1 MKNKKQGNKLVGY
14 LLAIALS
21 CLVCLEL
28 VLRFVFGFCDAV
40 LYQPSKA
47 YEYIA
52 QPNQHRYRFFSHI
65 DYNSYSQRSE
75 EPDSTKTI
83 ILGLGDSVIFGGTML
98 DQDSIATTL
107 FSKETGMQMLN
118 ISSGSWGPDNC
129 AAYLREKGT
138 FEAKAMVL
146 VCSSHDAFDVMSHIP
161 VVGIYPNYPDKQY
174 KLAIW
179 ELVDRYLMPRVKG
192 WLGQSQLVDPDAQVV
207 EKVKSEERRA
217 MGVKSEERRVKN
229 SGALRDEGVAQK
241 SLKFD
246 PGFDQLLQ
254 ISKEKKIPFVIYL
267 HPEVGEVLTRQYKEG
282 GKLIMEWAKKHGVKL
297 VSGLNEGV
305 TADMFRDVIHLNEKG
320 QRNLANSLERILNV
334 ESKTR

>member
-1 MKNKKQGNKLVGY
+1 MKILNHTVSFKFKC
-14 LLAIALS
+14 LS
-21 CLVCLEL
+21 IFLIFFSIIEIILRY
-28 VLRFVFGFCDAV
+28 VLGFCDAV
-40 LYQPSKA
+40 LYQSSPA

-65 DYNSYSQRSE
+65 DYNSYSQRSD

-83 ILGLGDSVIFGGTML
+83 VLGLGDSVIFGGTML

-129 AAYLREKGT
+129 AAYLKEKGT
-138 FEAKAMVL
+138 FGAKAMVL

-179 ELVDRYLMPRVKG
+179 EVIDRYLMPRIKVYFRGK
-192 WLGQSQLVDPDAQVV
+192 QLLDPDAQVV
-207 EKVKSEERRA
+207 EKVKS
-217 MGVKSEERRVKN
+217 
-229 SGALRDEGVAQK
+229 DEGVANK
-241 SLKFD
+241 ALNFD

-254 ISKEKKIPFVIYL
+254 ISEEKHIPFFIYL
-267 HPEVGEVLTRQYKEG
+267 HPEVGEVMSRKYKEG
-282 GKLIMEWAKKHGVKL
+282 GLMIMEWAKTHHIKL
-297 VSGLNEGV
+297 IDGLNEGV
-305 TADMFRDVIHLNEKG
+305 TVDMYRDVIHLNEKG
-320 QRNLANSLERILNV
+320 QRNLANSLKKMINR
-334 ESKTR
+334 

>member
-1 MKNKKQGNKLVGY
+1 MKLKIKY
-14 LLAIALS
+14 CLLGIFLIVI
-21 CLVCLEL
+21 LLEII
-28 VLRFVFGFCDAV
+28 LRYVFGFCDAV
-40 LYQPSKA
+40 LYQSSPA

-83 ILGLGDSVIFGGTML
+83 ALGLGDSVIFGGTML

-129 AAYLREKGT
+129 AAYLKEKGT
-138 FEAKAMVL
+138 FGAKAMVL

-161 VVGIYPNYPDKQY
+161 VVGIYPNYPYKQY

-179 ELVDRYLMPRVKG
+179 EVIDRYLMPRIKVYFRGK
-192 WLGQSQLVDPDAQVV
+192 QLLDPDAQVV
-207 EKVKSEERRA
+207 EKVKS
-217 MGVKSEERRVKN
+217 
-229 SGALRDEGVAQK
+229 DEGVANK
-241 SLKFD
+241 ALNFD

-254 ISKEKKIPFVIYL
+254 ISEEKHIPFFIYL
-267 HPEVGEVLTRQYKEG
+267 HPEVGEVMNRKYKEG
-282 GKLIMEWAKKHGVKL
+282 GLMIMEWAKTHHIKL
-297 VSGLNEGV
+297 IDGLNEGV
-305 TADMFRDVIHLNEKG
+305 TVDMYRDVIHLNEKG
-320 QRNLANSLERILNV
+320 QRNLANSLKKMINR
-334 ESKTR
+334 

>member
-1 MKNKKQGNKLVGY
+1 MYRINKRKIYIAISICFIL
-14 LLAIALS
+14 IAL
-21 CLVCLEL
+21 LECT
-28 VLRFVFGFCDAV
+28 LRFVFGFCDAV
-40 LYQPSKA
+40 LYQSSPA

-75 EPDSTKTI
+75 ELDSTKTI
-83 ILGLGDSVIFGGTML
+83 VLGLGDSVIFGGTML

-129 AAYLREKGT
+129 AAYLKEKGS
-138 FEAKAMVL
+138 FGAKAMVL

-179 ELVDRYLMPRVKG
+179 EVIDRYLMPRIKVYFSGK
-192 WLGQSQLVDPDAQVV
+192 QLLDPDAQVV
-207 EKVKSEERRA
+207 EKVKS
-217 MGVKSEERRVKN
+217 
-229 SGALRDEGVAQK
+229 DEGVAQK
-241 SLKFD
+241 SFNFD

-254 ISKEKKIPFVIYL
+254 ISEEKHIPFFIYL
-267 HPEVGEVLTRQYKEG
+267 HPEKGEVEKNEYKEG
-282 GKLIMEWAKKHGVKL
+282 GKLIIEWANTHHVKL
-297 VSGLNEGV
+297 VDGLKEGV
-305 TADMFRDVIHLNEKG
+305 TTDMFRDVIHLNEKG
-320 QRNLANSLERILNV
+320 QRNLADSFKNII
-334 ESKTR
+334 KF

>member
-1 MKNKKQGNKLVGY
+1 MKILNHTVSFKFKC
-14 LLAIALS
+14 LS
-21 CLVCLEL
+21 I
-28 VLRFVFGFCDAV
+28 VLISFSIVEIILRYAFGFCDAV
-40 LYQPSKA
+40 LYQPSPA

-65 DYNSYSQRSE
+65 DYNSYSQRSD

-83 ILGLGDSVIFGGTML
+83 VLGLGDSVIFGGTML

-129 AAYLREKGT
+129 AAYLKEKGT
-138 FEAKAMVL
+138 FGAKAMVL

-179 ELVDRYLMPRVKG
+179 EVIDRYLMPRIKVYFIGK
-192 WLGQSQLVDPDAQVV
+192 QLLDPDAQVV
-207 EKVKSEERRA
+207 EKVKS
-217 MGVKSEERRVKN
+217 
-229 SGALRDEGVAQK
+229 DEGVAK
-241 SLKFD
+241 KALNFD

-254 ISKEKKIPFVIYL
+254 ISEGKHIPFFIYL
-267 HPEVGEVLTRQYKEG
+267 HPEVCEVMSRKYKEG
-282 GKLIMEWAKKHGVKL
+282 GLMIMEWAKTHHIKL
-297 VSGLNEGV
+297 IDGLNEGV
-305 TADMFRDVIHLNEKG
+305 TVDMYRDVIHLNEKG
-320 QRNLANSLERILNV
+320 QRNLANSLKKMINR
-334 ESKTR
+334 

>member
-1 MKNKKQGNKLVGY
+1 MKKKLVSKKWITIFVS
-14 LLAIALS
+14 L
-21 CLVCLEL
+21 L
-28 VLRFVFGFCDAV
+28 VLFVFVEIILRYVFGFCDAV
-40 LYQPSKA
+40 LYQSSPA

-83 ILGLGDSVIFGGTML
+83 VLGLGDSVIFGGTML

-129 AAYLREKGT
+129 AAYLKEKGT
-138 FEAKAMVL
+138 FGAKAMVL

-161 VVGIYPNYPDKQY
+161 VVGIYPNYPDEQY

-179 ELVDRYLMPRVKG
+179 EVVDRYLMPRIKVYFSGK
-192 WLGQSQLVDPDAQVV
+192 QLLDPDAQVV
-207 EKVKSEERRA
+207 EKVK
-217 MGVKSEERRVKN
+217 G
-229 SGALRDEGVAQK
+229 DEGVAK
-241 SLKFD
+241 KALNFD

-254 ISKEKKIPFVIYL
+254 ISEEKHIPFFIYL
-267 HPEVGEVLTRQYKEG
+267 HPEVSEVMNRKYKKG
-282 GKLIMEWAKKHGVKL
+282 GLMIMEWAKTHHVEL
-297 VSGLNEGV
+297 IDGLNEGV
-305 TADMFRDVIHLNEKG
+305 TVDIYRDVIHLNEKG
-320 QRNLANSLERILNV
+320 QRNLANSLKKMINR
-334 ESKTR
+334 

>member
-1 MKNKKQGNKLVGY
+1 MFRINKKRIYIAISICFIL
-14 LLAIALS
+14 IAL
-21 CLVCLEL
+21 LEL
-28 VLRFVFGFCDAV
+28 TLRFVFGFCDAV
-40 LYQPSKA
+40 LYQSSPA

-83 ILGLGDSVIFGGTML
+83 VLGLGDSVIFGGTIL

-129 AAYLREKGT
+129 AAYLKEKGT
-138 FEAKAMVL
+138 FGAKAMVL

-179 ELVDRYLMPRVKG
+179 EVIDRYLMPRIKVYFSGK
-192 WLGQSQLVDPDAQVV
+192 QLLDPDAQVV
-207 EKVKSEERRA
+207 EKVKSD
-217 MGVKSEERRVKN
+217 ERRVKN
-229 SGALRDEGVAQK
+229 SNAASDEGVAQK
-241 SLKFD
+241 ALNFN
-246 PGFDQLLQ
+246 PGFDLLLQ
-254 ISKEKKIPFVIYL
+254 ISKEKNIPFFIYL
-267 HPEVGEVLTRQYKEG
+267 HPEMGEVESKEYKEG
-282 GKLIMEWAKKHGVKL
+282 GKLIIEWAKANDVKL
-297 VSGLNEGV
+297 VNGLDEGV
-305 TADMFRDVIHLNEKG
+305 TTSMFRDVIHLNEKG
-320 QRNLANSLERILNV
+320 QRNLANSLERLFTINNDD
-334 ESKTR
+334 K

>member
-1 MKNKKQGNKLVGY
+1 MIKKRKVYIIVSL
-14 LLAIALS
+14 
-21 CLVCLEL
+21 CLIVFVEL
-28 VLRFVFGFCDAV
+28 ILRYVFGFCDAV
-40 LYQPSKA
+40 LYQPSPA

-65 DYNSYSQRSE
+65 DYNSYSQRSD

-83 ILGLGDSVIFGGTML
+83 VLGLGDSVIFGGTML

-129 AAYLREKGT
+129 AAYLKEKGT
-138 FEAKAMVL
+138 FGAKAMVL

-179 ELVDRYLMPRVKG
+179 EVVDRYLLPRIKVYFRGK
-192 WLGQSQLVDPDAQVV
+192 QLLDPDAQVV
-207 EKVKSEERRA
+207 EKVKS
-217 MGVKSEERRVKN
+217 
-229 SGALRDEGVAQK
+229 DEGVAK
-241 SLKFD
+241 KALNFD

-254 ISKEKKIPFVIYL
+254 ISEEKHIPFFIYL
-267 HPEVGEVLTRQYKEG
+267 HPEVGEVMSRKYKEG
-282 GKLIMEWAKKHGVKL
+282 GLMIMEWAKTHHIKL
-297 VSGLNEGV
+297 IDGLNEGV
-305 TADMFRDVIHLNEKG
+305 TVDMYRDVIHLNEKG
-320 QRNLANSLERILNV
+320 QRNLANSLKKMINR
-334 ESKTR
+334 

>member
-1 MKNKKQGNKLVGY
+1 MKILNHTVSFKFKC
-14 LLAIALS
+14 LS
-21 CLVCLEL
+21 I
-28 VLRFVFGFCDAV
+28 VLISFSIVEIILRYAFGFCDAV
-40 LYQPSKA
+40 LYQPSPA

-65 DYNSYSQRSE
+65 DYNSYSQRSD

-83 ILGLGDSVIFGGTML
+83 VLGLGDSVIFGGTML

-129 AAYLREKGT
+129 AAYLKEKGT
-138 FEAKAMVL
+138 FGAKAMVL

-179 ELVDRYLMPRVKG
+179 EVVDRYLMPRIKVYFSGK
-192 WLGQSQLVDPDAQVV
+192 QLLDPDAQVV
-207 EKVKSEERRA
+207 EKVKS
-217 MGVKSEERRVKN
+217 
-229 SGALRDEGVAQK
+229 DEGVAK
-241 SLKFD
+241 KALNFD

-254 ISKEKKIPFVIYL
+254 ISEEKHIPFFIYL
-267 HPEVGEVLTRQYKEG
+267 HPEVSEVMSRKYKKG
-282 GKLIMEWAKKHGVKL
+282 GLMIMEWAKTHHVEL
-297 VSGLNEGV
+297 IDGLNEGV
-305 TADMFRDVIHLNEKG
+305 TVDIYRDVIHLNEKG
-320 QRNLANSLERILNV
+320 QRNLANSLKKMINR
-334 ESKTR
+334 

>member
-1 MKNKKQGNKLVGY
+1 MKILNHTVSFKFKC
-14 LLAIALS
+14 LS
-21 CLVCLEL
+21 IFLISFSIVEII
-28 VLRFVFGFCDAV
+28 LRYVFGFCDAV
-40 LYQPSKA
+40 LYQSSPA
-47 YEYIA
+47 YEYIV

-83 ILGLGDSVIFGGTML
+83 VLGLGDSVIFGGTML

-129 AAYLREKGT
+129 AAYLKEKGT
-138 FEAKAMVL
+138 FGAKAMVL

-179 ELVDRYLMPRVKG
+179 EVIDRYLMPRIKAYFSG
-192 WLGQSQLVDPDAQVV
+192 KQLLDPDAQVV
-207 EKVKSEERRA
+207 EKVKS
-217 MGVKSEERRVKN
+217 
-229 SGALRDEGVAQK
+229 DDGVAKK
-241 SLKFD
+241 SLNFD

-254 ISKEKKIPFVIYL
+254 ISEEKHIPFFIYL
-267 HPEVGEVLTRQYKEG
+267 HPEVSEVMSRKYKEG
-282 GKLIMEWAKKHGVKL
+282 GLMIMEWAKTHHVKL
-297 VSGLNEGV
+297 IDGLNEGV
-305 TADMFRDVIHLNEKG
+305 TVDMYRDVIHLNEKG
-320 QRNLANSLERILNV
+320 QRNLANSLKKMINR
-334 ESKTR
+334 

>member
-1 MKNKKQGNKLVGY
+1 MKLKIKHC
-14 LLAIALS
+14 LLGISLIVI
-21 CLVCLEL
+21 LLEL
-28 VLRFVFGFCDAV
+28 ILRYVFGFCDAV
-40 LYQPSKA
+40 LYQSSPA

-83 ILGLGDSVIFGGTML
+83 VLGLGDSVIFGGTML

-129 AAYLREKGT
+129 TAYLKEKGT
-138 FEAKAMVL
+138 FGAKAMVL

-179 ELVDRYLMPRVKG
+179 EVIDRYLMPRIKVYFRGK
-192 WLGQSQLVDPDAQVV
+192 QLLDPDAQVV
-207 EKVKSEERRA
+207 EKVKSVLRR
-217 MGVKSEERRVKN
+217 K
-229 SGALRDEGVAQK
+229 LRI
-241 SLKFD
+241 LI
-246 PGFDQLLQ
+246 L
-254 ISKEKKIPFVIYL
+254 
-267 HPEVGEVLTRQYKEG
+267 VLT
-282 GKLIMEWAKKHGVKL
+282 
-297 VSGLNEGV
+297 SS
-305 TADMFRDVIHLNEKG
+305 FR
-320 QRNLANSLERILNV
+320 SLRESISLSLFIFILRWV
-334 ESKTR
+334 RS

>member
-1 MKNKKQGNKLVGY
+1 MIRVKKHNYSVFGSIVFVVIFLILIVT
-14 LLAIALS
+14 
-21 CLVCLEL
+21 EL
-28 VLRFVFGFCDAV
+28 ILRFVFGFCDAV
-40 LYQPSKA
+40 LYQPSEA

-83 ILGLGDSVIFGGTML
+83 VLGLGDSVIFGGTML

-138 FEAKAMVL
+138 FGAKAMVL
-146 VCSSHDAFDVMSHIP
+146 VCSSHDAFDVMSHVP

-179 ELVDRYLMPRVKG
+179 ELVDRYLLPRVKG
-192 WLGQSQLVDPDAQVV
+192 WLGQSQLADPDAQVV
-207 EKVKSEERRA
+207 EKVKSEERR
-217 MGVKSEERRVKN
+217 VKN
-229 SGALRDEGVAQK
+229 SCVLADEGVAQK
-241 SLKFD
+241 SLDFD

-267 HPEVGEVLTRQYKEG
+267 HPEVGEVMAHEYKEG
-282 GKLIMEWAKKHGVKL
+282 GKMITEWAKSHHVKL
-297 VSGLNEGV
+297 INGLDEGV
-305 TADMFRDVIHLNEKG
+305 ATDMFRDVIHLNEKG
-320 QRNLANSLERILNV
+320 QRNLANSLERMFNV
-334 ESKTR
+334 NNVTR

>member
-1 MKNKKQGNKLVGY
+1 MIKKRKVYIIVSL
-14 LLAIALS
+14 
-21 CLVCLEL
+21 CLIVFVEL
-28 VLRFVFGFCDAV
+28 ILRYVFGFCDAV
-40 LYQPSKA
+40 LYQPSPA

-65 DYNSYSQRSE
+65 DYNSFSQRSE

-83 ILGLGDSVIFGGTML
+83 VLGLGDSVIFGGTML

-129 AAYLREKGT
+129 AAYLKEKGS
-138 FEAKAMVL
+138 FGAKAMVL

-179 ELVDRYLMPRVKG
+179 EVIDRYLMPRIKVYFSGK
-192 WLGQSQLVDPDAQVV
+192 QLLDPDAQVV
-207 EKVKSEERRA
+207 EKVKS
-217 MGVKSEERRVKN
+217 
-229 SGALRDEGVAQK
+229 DEGVAK
-241 SLKFD
+241 KALNFD

-254 ISKEKKIPFVIYL
+254 ISEGKHIPFFIYL
-267 HPEVGEVLTRQYKEG
+267 HPEVCEVMSRKYKEG
-282 GKLIMEWAKKHGVKL
+282 GLMIMEWAKTHHIKL
-297 VSGLNEGV
+297 IDGLNEGV
-305 TADMFRDVIHLNEKG
+305 TVDMYRDVIHLNEKG
-320 QRNLANSLERILNV
+320 QRNLANSLKKMINR
-334 ESKTR
+334 

>member
-1 MKNKKQGNKLVGY
+1 MKILNHTVSFKFKC
-14 LLAIALS
+14 LS
-21 CLVCLEL
+21 IFLISFSIVEII
-28 VLRFVFGFCDAV
+28 LRYVFGFCDAV
-40 LYQPSKA
+40 LYQSSPA

-83 ILGLGDSVIFGGTML
+83 VLGLGDSVIFGGTML

-129 AAYLREKGT
+129 AAYLKEKGT
-138 FEAKAMVL
+138 FGAKAMVL

-161 VVGIYPNYPDKQY
+161 VVGIYPNYPYKQY

-179 ELVDRYLMPRVKG
+179 EVIDRYLMPRIKVYFRGK
-192 WLGQSQLVDPDAQVV
+192 QLLDPDAQVV
-207 EKVKSEERRA
+207 EKVKS
-217 MGVKSEERRVKN
+217 
-229 SGALRDEGVAQK
+229 DEGVANK
-241 SLKFD
+241 ALNFD

-254 ISKEKKIPFVIYL
+254 ISKEKHIPFFIYL
-267 HPEVGEVLTRQYKEG
+267 HPEVGEVMSRKYKEG
-282 GKLIMEWAKKHGVKL
+282 GLMIMEWAKTHHIKL
-297 VSGLNEGV
+297 IDGLNEGV
-305 TADMFRDVIHLNEKG
+305 TVDMYRDVIHLNEKG
-320 QRNLANSLERILNV
+320 QRNLANSLKKRIN
-334 ESKTR
+334 R

>member
-1 MKNKKQGNKLVGY
+1 MKLKIKY
-14 LLAIALS
+14 CLLGIFLIVI
-21 CLVCLEL
+21 LLEII
-28 VLRFVFGFCDAV
+28 LRYVFGFCDAV
-40 LYQPSKA
+40 LYQSSPA

-83 ILGLGDSVIFGGTML
+83 VLGLGDSVIFGGTML

-129 AAYLREKGT
+129 AAYLKEKGT
-138 FEAKAMVL
+138 FGAEAMVL
-146 VCSSHDAFDVMSHIP
+146 VCSSHDAFDVMNHIP

-179 ELVDRYLMPRVKG
+179 EVIDRYLMPRVKVYFRG
-192 WLGQSQLVDPDAQVV
+192 KQLLDPDAQVV
-207 EKVKSEERRA
+207 EKVKS
-217 MGVKSEERRVKN
+217 
-229 SGALRDEGVAQK
+229 DDGVAKK
-241 SLKFD
+241 SLNFD

-254 ISKEKKIPFVIYL
+254 ISEEKHIPFFIYL
-267 HPEVGEVLTRQYKEG
+267 HPEVGEVMSRKYKEG
-282 GKLIMEWAKKHGVKL
+282 GLMIMEWAKTHHIKL
-297 VSGLNEGV
+297 IDGLNEGV
-305 TADMFRDVIHLNEKG
+305 TVDMYRDVIHLNEKG
-320 QRNLANSLERILNV
+320 QRNLANSLKKMINR
-334 ESKTR
+334 

>member
-1 MKNKKQGNKLVGY
+1 MFRINKKRIYIAISICFIL
-14 LLAIALS
+14 IAL
-21 CLVCLEL
+21 LEL
-28 VLRFVFGFCDAV
+28 TLRFVFGFCDAV
-40 LYQPSKA
+40 LYQSSPA

-83 ILGLGDSVIFGGTML
+83 VLGLGDSVIFGGTML
-98 DQDSIATTL
+98 DQESIATTL

-129 AAYLREKGT
+129 AAYLKEKGT
-138 FEAKAMVL
+138 FGAKAMVL

-179 ELVDRYLMPRVKG
+179 EVIDRYLMPRIKVYFRGK
-192 WLGQSQLVDPDAQVV
+192 QLLDPDAQVV
-207 EKVKSEERRA
+207 EKVKS
-217 MGVKSEERRVKN
+217 
-229 SGALRDEGVAQK
+229 DEGVAK
-241 SLKFD
+241 KALNFD

-254 ISKEKKIPFVIYL
+254 ISEEKHIPFFIYL
-267 HPEVGEVLTRQYKEG
+267 HPEVGEVMSRKYKEG
-282 GKLIMEWAKKHGVKL
+282 GLMIMEWAKTHHVKL
-297 VSGLNEGV
+297 IDGLNEGV
-305 TADMFRDVIHLNEKG
+305 TVDMYRDVIHLNEKG
-320 QRNLANSLERILNV
+320 QSNLANSLKKMINR
-334 ESKTR
+334 